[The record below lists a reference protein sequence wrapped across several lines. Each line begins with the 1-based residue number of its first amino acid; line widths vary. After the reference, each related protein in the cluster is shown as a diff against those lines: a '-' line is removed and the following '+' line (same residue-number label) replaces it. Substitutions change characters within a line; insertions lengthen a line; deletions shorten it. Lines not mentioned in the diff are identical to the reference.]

1 MGLFDFFS
9 KAKDQEEKPAKGDSA
24 KRDSAKS
31 GKGGKSDREMA
42 RFERL
47 VSSKMTQNLDRQDAI
62 RELSEMGTGRAARVL
77 LKRFN
82 WSMEPSITDQE
93 EKEAAAAGIVAV
105 GADALGPIREYCQ
118 KAESLHWPL
127 RVLKDIV
134 TGDELVDELL
144 SVLDQF
150 DTEYLRNPEPKVQL
164 LERLGD
170 YPTEDVRVAVE
181 PFVGD
186 VNESVRFAAVT
197 TVLAIDNSVSVE
209 ALVAALDDEESLR
222 VKNKIAQGLAERGW
236 EIPESMLAAA
246 AKNLPAG
253 YTTRGGK
260 VARG

>member
-9 KAKDQEEKPAKGDSA
+9 KAKDQDEKPAK
-24 KRDSAKS
+24 RD
-31 GKGGKSDREMA
+31 KGGKSDREMA

-62 RELSEMGTGRAARVL
+62 RELSEMGTARAARVL

-93 EKEAAAAGIVAV
+93 EKEAAAAGIAAA
-105 GADALGPIREYCQ
+105 GAEALEPIREYCQ

-127 RVLKDIV
+127 SVLKDIV
-134 TGDELVDELL
+134 GGDELVDELL
-144 SVLDQF
+144 GVLDQF

-164 LERLGD
+164 LERLRD

-197 TVLAIDNSVSVE
+197 TVLAIGNPASVE

-222 VKNKIAQGLAERGW
+222 VKNKIAQGLEERAW
-236 EIPESMLAAA
+236 DIPESLTGGAT
-246 AKNLPAG
+246 KSLPPGFTLRA
-253 YTTRGGK
+253 GK
-260 VARG
+260 VGRG

>member
-1 MGLFDFFS
+1 MGLFDFLS
-9 KAKDQEEKPAKGDSA
+9 KAKDQGDKEKPAKTGGG
-24 KRDSAKS
+24 KS
-31 GKGGKSDREMA
+31 EKGGKSDREMA
-42 RFERL
+42 RLERL

-62 RELSEMGTGRAARVL
+62 RELSEMATGRAARVL

-93 EKEAAAAGIVAV
+93 EKEAAAAGIVAA
-105 GADALGPIREYCQ
+105 GSDALEPIREYCQ

-134 TGDELVDELL
+134 SGDELVDELL
-144 SVLDQF
+144 GVLDQF

-164 LERLGD
+164 LERLHD

-197 TVLAIDNSVSVE
+197 TVLAIGNSASVE
-209 ALVAALDDEESLR
+209 ALVAAIEDEESLR
-222 VKNKIAQGLAERGW
+222 VRNKIAQGLAEQGW
-236 EIPESMLAAA
+236 EIPEALLGAVS
-246 AKNLPAG
+246 KGLPDGFVA
-253 YTTRGGK
+253 RAGK
-260 VARG
+260 VTRR

>member
-9 KAKDQEEKPAKGDSA
+9 KSKDQDEKTAKG
-24 KRDSAKS
+24 

-62 RELSEMGTGRAARVL
+62 RELSEMGTARAARVL

-93 EKEAAAAGIVAV
+93 EKEAAAAGIAAG
-105 GADALGPIREYCQ
+105 GADALEPIREYCQ

-127 RVLKDIV
+127 RVLKDLV
-134 TGDELVDELL
+134 SGDELVDELL
-144 SVLDQF
+144 GVLDQF
-150 DTEYLRNPEPKVQL
+150 DTEYMRNPAPKVQII
-164 LERLGD
+164 ERLGD
-170 YPTEDVRVAVE
+170 YPTEDVRIAVE

-197 TVLAIDNSVSVE
+197 TVLAIGNPASVE
-209 ALVAALDDEESLR
+209 ALVVALDDEESLR
-222 VKNKIAQGLAERGW
+222 VKNKIAQGLQERGW
-236 EIPESMLAAA
+236 EIPEPLLAAA
-246 AKNLPAG
+246 TKNLPAG
-253 YTTRGGK
+253 YTTRAGK
-260 VARG
+260 VVRA

>member
-1 MGLFDFFS
+1 MGLFDFLS
-9 KAKDQEEKPAKGDSA
+9 KAKDQGDKEKPAKPGGSD
-24 KRDSAKS
+24 KG

-42 RFERL
+42 RLERL

-93 EKEAAAAGIVAV
+93 EKEAAAAGIVAA
-105 GADALGPIREYCQ
+105 GSDALAPIREYCQ

-134 TGDELVDELL
+134 NGDELVDELL
-144 SVLDQF
+144 GVLDQF

-164 LERLGD
+164 LERLHD
-170 YPTEDVRVAVE
+170 YQTEDVRIAVE

-197 TVLAIDNSVSVE
+197 TVLAIGNAASVE
-209 ALVAALDDEESLR
+209 ALVAAIEDEESLR
-222 VKNKIAQGLAERGW
+222 VKNKIAQGLAETGW
-236 EIPESMLAAA
+236 EIPEALMGAVS
-246 AKNLPAG
+246 KGLPDG
-253 YTTRGGK
+253 F
-260 VARG
+260 VARAGKIARR

>member
-9 KAKDQEEKPAKGDSA
+9 KAKDQDDKPAK
-24 KRDSAKS
+24 RD
-31 GKGGKSDREMA
+31 KGGKSDREMA

-62 RELSEMGTGRAARVL
+62 RELSEMGTARAARVL

-93 EKEAAAAGIVAV
+93 EKEAAAAGIVAA
-105 GADALGPIREYCQ
+105 GAEALGPIREYCQ

-127 RVLKDIV
+127 SVLKDIV
-134 TGDELVDELL
+134 GGDELVEELL
-144 SVLDQF
+144 GVLDQF

-164 LERLGD
+164 LERLRD
-170 YPTEDVRVAVE
+170 YPTEDVRIAVE

-186 VNESVRFAAVT
+186 VNESVRFAAAT
-197 TVLAIDNSVSVE
+197 TVLAIGNPASVE

-222 VKNKIAQGLAERGW
+222 IKNKIAQGLEELGW
-236 EIPESMLAAA
+236 EIPEGLIASAT
-246 AKNLPAG
+246 KNLPPG
-253 YTTRGGK
+253 FTTRAGK

>member
-9 KAKDQEEKPAKGDSA
+9 KAKDQDEKPAK
-24 KRDSAKS
+24 RD
-31 GKGGKSDREMA
+31 KGGKSDREMA

-62 RELSEMGTGRAARVL
+62 RELGEMGTARAARVL

-93 EKEAAAAGIVAV
+93 EKEAAAAGIAAA
-105 GADALGPIREYCQ
+105 GSEALEPIRDYCQ

-127 RVLKDIV
+127 RVLKDLV
-134 TGDELVDELL
+134 SGDELVDELL
-144 SVLDQF
+144 GVLDQF
-150 DTEYLRNPEPKVQL
+150 DTEYLRNAEPKVQL

-170 YPTEDVRVAVE
+170 YPTEDVRIAVE

-197 TVLAIDNSVSVE
+197 TVLAIGNPASAE
-209 ALVAALDDEESLR
+209 ALVVALDDEESLR
-222 VKNKIAQGLAERGW
+222 IKNKIAQGLEERSW
-236 EIPESMLAAA
+236 EIPEALIPAAT
-246 AKNLPAG
+246 KNLPPGFSIRAG
-253 YTTRGGK
+253 K
-260 VARG
+260 IARG

>member
-9 KAKDQEEKPAKGDSA
+9 KAKDQDEKPAK
-24 KRDSAKS
+24 RD
-31 GKGGKSDREMA
+31 KGGKSDREMA

-62 RELSEMGTGRAARVL
+62 RELSEMGTARAARVL

-93 EKEAAAAGIVAV
+93 EKEAAAAGIAAA
-105 GADALGPIREYCQ
+105 GSEALAPIREYCQ
-118 KAESLHWPL
+118 KADSLHWPL

-134 TGDELVDELL
+134 SGDELVEELL
-144 SVLDQF
+144 GVLDQF

-164 LERLGD
+164 LERLSD
-170 YPTEDVRVAVE
+170 YPTEDVRIAVE

-197 TVLAIDNSVSVE
+197 TVLAIGNPASTE
-209 ALVAALDDEESLR
+209 ALVAALDGEESLR
-222 VKNKIAQGLAERGW
+222 VKNKIAQGLVERAW
-236 EIPESMLAAA
+236 DIPEGLLDSAN
-246 AKNLPAG
+246 KHLPDG
-253 YTTRGGK
+253 YTARAGK
-260 VARG
+260 IVRR

>member
-9 KAKDQEEKPAKGDSA
+9 KNKESD
-24 KRDSAKS
+24 AKS
-31 GKGGKSDREMA
+31 GKRGRSDREMA

-62 RELSEMGTGRAARVL
+62 RELGEMGTARAARVL

-82 WSMEPSITDQE
+82 WSMEPSITDQD

-105 GADALGPIREYCQ
+105 GEDALGPIREYCQ

-134 TGDELVDELL
+134 SGEALVDELL
-144 SVLDQF
+144 GVLDQF
-150 DTEYLRNPEPKVQL
+150 DTEYMRNPEPKVQL
-164 LERLGD
+164 LERLSD
-170 YPTEDVRVAVE
+170 YPTEDVRIAVE

-186 VNESVRFAAVT
+186 VNESVRFAAVG
-197 TVLAIDNSVSVE
+197 TVLAIDNPASVE

-222 VKNKIAQGLAERGW
+222 IKNKIAQGLAERGW
-236 EIPESMLAAA
+236 QVPEELTEAAQQA
-246 AKNLPAG
+246 LPDG
-253 YTTRGGK
+253 FSIRQGK
-260 VARG
+260 VARS

>member
-9 KAKDQEEKPAKGDSA
+9 KAKDQDDKPAK
-24 KRDSAKS
+24 RD
-31 GKGGKSDREMA
+31 KGGKSDREMA

-62 RELSEMGTGRAARVL
+62 RELSEMGTARAARVL

-93 EKEAAAAGIVAV
+93 EKEAAAAGIAAA
-105 GADALGPIREYCQ
+105 GAEALGPIREYCQ
-118 KAESLHWPL
+118 KADSLHWPL

-134 TGDELVDELL
+134 SGEELVEELL
-144 SVLDQF
+144 GVLDQF

-164 LERLGD
+164 LERLAD
-170 YPTEDVRVAVE
+170 YSTEDVRIAVE

-197 TVLAIDNSVSVE
+197 TVLAIGNPASVE

-222 VKNKIAQGLAERGW
+222 VKNKIAQGLEERGW
-236 EIPESMLAAA
+236 EVPEALLPAAT
-246 AKNLPAG
+246 KNLPPG
-253 YTTRGGK
+253 FTTRAGK
-260 VARG
+260 VVRG